1 LPVLKDSLKKHE
13 LNKKGEFGPMR
24 RHIKTII
31 LAAAMAGTAGS
42 AQAALLVTPTTDATN
57 LANALAG
64 SGVTILSATLS
75 GDALNGAGTF
85 ANAGSTGFPIN
96 SGVLLA
102 TGDIAGAVGPNN
114 DTGRTDG
121 FGNTTILDISF
132 TTSTGGLM
140 VNYVF
145 GSEEYPVGGSF
156 PSYDDNFQLLL
167 DGVNI
172 ATLPNGGGVVS
183 VDNVNAGTN
192 SAFYVDNPEGAPVY
206 NLQYNGFTTLL
217 SATATGLATNVAYT
231 LSFIISDVVDFNL
244 DSGVFIQANSFTGLP
259 TSVPEPATLA
269 LFGAGLL
276 GLGLARRSRRKA
288 G

>member
-1 LPVLKDSLKKHE
+1 
-13 LNKKGEFGPMR
+13 MR
-24 RHIKTII
+24 RHIKTMI
-31 LAAAMAGTAGS
+31 LAAAMAGTAGT

-75 GDALNGAGTF
+75 GDLLNGAGTF

-102 TGDIAGAVGPNN
+102 TGGIAGAVGPNN
-114 DTGRTDG
+114 STG
-121 FGNTTILDISF
+121 TTTRSGTTTRLDISF

-145 GSEEYPVGGSF
+145 GSEEYYF
-156 PSYDDNFQLLL
+156 PSMQFDDNFQLLL

-183 VDNVNAGTN
+183 VNNVNPRSN
-192 SAFYVDNPEGAPVY
+192 SAFYVDNPQGAPVY
-206 NLQYNGFTTLL
+206 DLQYDGFTTLL

-231 LSFIISDVVDFNL
+231 LSFIISDLGDWTA

-276 GLGLARRSRRKA
+276 GLGLARRRRRKA

>member
-1 LPVLKDSLKKHE
+1 MLKDSLKKHE

-31 LAAAMAGTAGS
+31 LAAAMAGTAGT

-75 GDALNGAGTF
+75 GDVLNGAGTF

-102 TGDIAGAVGPNN
+102 NGDIAGAVGPNN
-114 DTGRTDG
+114 STMETTGSG
-121 FGNTTILDISF
+121 TTTRLDISF

-145 GSEEYPVGGSF
+145 GSEEYPVGGAF
-156 PSYDDNFQLLL
+156 PSYDDTFQLLL

-183 VDNVNAGTN
+183 VNNVNAGTN

-231 LSFIISDVVDFNL
+231 LSFIISDVGDFSL